1 MVEALFRHLK
11 LFMLVAGAVF
21 ALALLWIFATPRKYQ
36 SNASILVQ
44 NARSNVMITASNADG
59 PMEVRDVTEE
69 QLNSEV
75 EVLNSRDLLDEVVK
89 AGWNSKPRSS
99 YSKAELQ
106 AHEKAVGNL
115 SRRMGAGV
123 ARKSNVLLVTV
134 TAPDPAQAQSELQ
147 RLLTAFIARQRQ
159 ISRPPGAAK
168 FFAQQAE
175 RYKSELAQ
183 AQMALAAFQNQQ
195 QLVNVSDREATLSG
209 NVTGG
214 ESARRDVDVQISD
227 LQKRIQA
234 DAALLETLPPRQETQ
249 EHVTPLSGALDQLTT
264 QLVTLKNQRTELL
277 NKYPPTD
284 RAVRQIELQ
293 ILETEAGIREASS
306 PRTHDASSDVN
317 PTWQQLQTDLTML
330 RSNLSG
336 LRARRAALS
345 SQIAN
350 QQSALNSTENL
361 SPTFT
366 TLQSK
371 VNELETNYQT
381 YLHKRDE
388 AEIADSMDRQD
399 LMNFAVVE
407 APTYSS
413 LPVHPKPVRDMF
425 LGMLT
430 ALLLAA
436 IAAFLVE
443 STRETAGTAAELE
456 QWSRYPVLA
465 TVPWTYQAELPEL
478 SNSSPSSLNRRDKS
492 EADIAANARLA
503 FLRSTSEQ

>member
-1 MVEALFRHLK
+1 
-11 LFMLVAGAVF
+11 
-21 ALALLWIFATPRKYQ
+21 
-36 SNASILVQ
+36 
-44 NARSNVMITASNADG
+44 
-59 PMEVRDVTEE
+59 
-69 QLNSEV
+69 
-75 EVLNSRDLLDEVVK
+75 
-89 AGWNSKPRSS
+89 
-99 YSKAELQ
+99 
-106 AHEKAVGNL
+106 
-115 SRRMGAGV
+115 
-123 ARKSNVLLVTV
+123 
-134 TAPDPAQAQSELQ
+134 
-147 RLLTAFIARQRQ
+147 
-159 ISRPPGAAK
+159 
-168 FFAQQAE
+168 
-175 RYKSELAQ
+175 
-183 AQMALAAFQNQQ
+183 
-195 QLVNVSDREATLSG
+195 
-209 NVTGG
+209 
-214 ESARRDVDVQISD
+214 
-227 LQKRIQA
+227 
-234 DAALLETLPPRQETQ
+234 
-249 EHVTPLSGALDQLTT
+249 
-264 QLVTLKNQRTELL
+264 
-277 NKYPPTD
+277 
-284 RAVRQIELQ
+284 LQ